1 MLAKTVWSLGV
12 KMMPNDK
19 HPISHVA
26 LLRLQLG
33 HQPLGATNLT
43 KTKKNTGFDTTS
55 VTPLRNFFDF
65 ELINLQTRF
74 KKTLSLT

>member
-1 MLAKTVWSLGV
+1 
-12 KMMPNDK
+12 MPNEK
-19 HPISHVA
+19 RPNSHVA
-26 LLRLQLG
+26 LSRLHLG
-33 HQPLGATNLT
+33 HEPLGATNLT
-43 KTKKNTGFDTTS
+43 KTKKNTGFDATS